1 VTALPHII
9 DAVCTDGTATEQR
22 MRHRVAGRAARVTSL
37 PRERD
42 VDAEC
47 TDGGAIEKRQRQV

>member
-1 VTALPHII
+1 VTALPQDI
-9 DAVCTDGTATEQR
+9 DAVCTDGTATVQR
-22 MRHRVAGRAARVTSL
+22 LHHRVAGRAASVTSL

-47 TDGGAIEKRQRQV
+47 TNGAVVLQER